1 MNEKDIAVLKVA
13 EDYVRDLQMKRDA
26 YAKLGGNLTANP
38 LWRDYWKHEG
48 QALSERK
55 ETSAPIQP

>member
-1 MNEKDIAVLKVA
+1 MNEKDMAVLKVA
-13 EDYVRDLQMKRDA
+13 EEYVRDLQMKRDA
-26 YAKLGGNLTANP
+26 YAQLGGSLNANP

>member
-13 EDYVRDLQMKRDA
+13 EDYVRDLQLKREAD
-26 YAKLGGNLTANP
+26 
-38 LWRDYWKHEG
+38 LWRDYWKREG